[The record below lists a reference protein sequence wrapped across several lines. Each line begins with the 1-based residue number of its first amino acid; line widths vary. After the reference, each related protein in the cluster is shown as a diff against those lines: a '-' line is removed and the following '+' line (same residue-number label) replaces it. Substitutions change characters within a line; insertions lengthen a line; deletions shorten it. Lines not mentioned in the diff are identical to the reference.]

1 MLRVMKNKKLQK
13 WVVKGFDNN
22 HNHGIISPKSVSY
35 LQCHKK
41 RSTATKSL
49 VEKFGEE
56 GLLTRKV
63 VMMFNEGD

>member
-1 MLRVMKNKKLQK
+1 MPKK
-13 WVVKGFDNN
+13 
-22 HNHGIISPKSVSY
+22 IST
-35 LQCHKK
+35 
-41 RSTATKSL
+41 TAKSL